1 VALRENLIEVN
12 SIYKHAKYFKGF
24 SPVHLA
30 FSGEKDTME
39 NKNDLAR
46 RIGSRVKEL
55 RKESEL
61 TQKRLADA
69 TGLSPGLL
77 SRIENGLA
85 MPSIPTLQTISNTL
99 KAGIGYFFQDQ
110 EEKGY
115 IITNPGDRRVVVS
128 KSGPHERVAYELELL
143 AEGMKNPFME
153 PAIVTPLGKDAEVF
167 PRTHDG
173 QEFMYVLDGKMKLTL
188 GARNFI
194 LKKGNAAYWNGNVPH
209 KTIRLGKKMTKSLH
223 VHLIPGRWTG
233 TFQHVDLPAQRSK
246 LKKKR

>member
-1 VALRENLIEVN
+1 M
-12 SIYKHAKYFKGF
+12 
-24 SPVHLA
+24 A

-39 NKNDLAR
+39 NKDDLAR
-46 RIGSRVKEL
+46 MIGSRVKEL
-55 RKESEL
+55 RKESGL
-61 TQKRLADA
+61 TQKRLAEA

-85 MPSIPTLQTISNTL
+85 MPSIPTLQSISNTL
-99 KAGIGYFFQDQ
+99 KTEIGYFFQDQ

-115 IITNPGDRRVVVS
+115 IITNPGDRRVVAS

-153 PAIVTPLGKDAEVF
+153 PAIVTYVGKESDVH

-173 QEFMYVLDGKMKLTL
+173 QEFMYVLEGKMKLTL
-188 GARNFI
+188 GAKEFI
-194 LKKGNAAYWNGNVPH
+194 LKKGNAAYWNGSIPH
-209 KTIRLGKKMTKSLH
+209 KAIGLGKNLAKSLH

-233 TFQHVDLPAQRSK
+233 TFQHEDLPAARHPK
-246 LKKKR
+246 LKKKH

>member
-1 VALRENLIEVN
+1 VALHENLIKVN
-12 SIYKHAKYFKGF
+12 SIYKHAKYFRGF

-39 NKNDLAR
+39 NKDDLAR
-46 RIGSRVKEL
+46 RIGSKVKEL
-55 RKESEL
+55 RKESGL
-61 TQKRLADA
+61 TQKRLAEA

-85 MPSIPTLQTISNTL
+85 MPSIPTLDLISNTL
-99 KAGIGYFFQDQ
+99 KAEIGYFFQDQ
-110 EEKGY
+110 GEKGY
-115 IITNPGDRRVVVS
+115 IITNPGNRRVVVS

-153 PAIVTPLGKDAEVF
+153 PAIVTHVGEEEEVEA
-167 PRTHDG
+167 RIHDG
-173 QEFMYVLDGKMKLTL
+173 QEFMYVLEGRMKLTL
-188 GARNFI
+188 GSKEFI
-194 LKKGNAAYWNGNVPH
+194 LRNGNAAYWNGTVPH
-209 KTIRLGKKMTKSLH
+209 KGISLGRKPAKALH

-233 TFQHVDLPAQRSK
+233 TFQYEDLPVQRSK